1 MTALDEPEIKLALR
15 KFISTSVAMDRL
27 NDDDD
32 LFESGVVNSLFAVQL
47 LTFLERTFGIVVGMD
62 DLEIANFKSLNA
74 TTAFVVN
81 KLGE

>member
-1 MTALDEPEIKLALR
+1 MTAIDESEIKLAIR
-15 KFISTSVAMDRL
+15 KFISTSVAMDQL

-47 LTFLERTFGIVVGMD
+47 LTFLERTFGIVVDMD

-74 TTAFVVN
+74 TTAFVLG
-81 KLGE
+81 KLET